1 MKTNH
6 HNARHMLMTAGISLL
21 MMALARPASGQT
33 TMDTLIDF
41 GSDEQIATITV
52 NDGVSIRRTDDGMLE
67 VRITPF
73 AEHGNKWPVVRF
85 TQQFFGGSVNFAGH
99 SRLETVLHH
108 DSKGMSRVDMQ
119 FASADDMTRN
129 VDNHALM
136 IPGHTAMPVKMGIDV
151 IRDNDPSDIVGIQ
164 LIFRPRDNATVYR
177 IEPFRLVYDPAVGSA
192 ADRLVST
199 AQQIP
204 TQFDAV
210 TRQLPD
216 TLTPEQQAAKAAL
229 AQRVASL
236 THDIAAAREQR
247 FNKTYRSLSRRVSD
261 VVGEIARLRFMSAGP
276 LWVWQP
282 DRYPN
287 ILRDT
292 GPELTA
298 EPLGRLELSMAGNE
312 FRDSVIAI
320 SAADSDLSLDIAV
333 RFADETKLPA
343 DTIAIRYTTYIKGT
357 RPEPTGDA
365 LLRVEGPVS
374 LPAGES
380 RQLWIRFDTRTA
392 RVPPGRHAFE
402 LTIRD
407 ADNGIERSVPGE
419 LTVWDFDLP
428 SYDVLPNN
436 SYAILGGR
444 LGTGDLYRQA
454 IEHMKMYGINY
465 LFVETP
471 VLLRPT
477 GLDDDWNIT
486 GYDDKLLMTHM
497 RQAIAAWEAAPGD
510 DQLNFIFAIL
520 NFHELG
526 LEREGYAFPN
536 ERWKHV
542 FAQWFNHFK
551 SLMEKEGIDQ
561 SRWMLVLADESGE
574 PALMN
579 LEIPLAEAIKSI
591 DPTVRISCNT
601 STILSDTLW
610 SMRLF
615 KAFDMFQPHL
625 GYDLPLEWLKLSGK
639 PLWVYQCDTSLP
651 LMGRDLYSYYRVY
664 PWDMLER
671 GFVGTGFWTYYSAP
685 HDRPWD
691 EDFQGCQF
699 IYLHPEQGLVHS
711 RRYEMAREGFDD
723 YRYVAALRLAAATAG
738 PDAAREAES
747 LIDNAVEDI
756 TTHRQD
762 RERCETWRARIAERI
777 LSLH

>member
-1 MKTNH
+1 
-6 HNARHMLMTAGISLL
+6 MLMIAGLILFTIVTQTAT
-21 MMALARPASGQT
+21 GQT
-33 TMDTLIDF
+33 TMQTLIDF
-41 GSDEQIATITV
+41 SSDDAIANITV

-73 AEHGNKWPVVRF
+73 AEHGNMWPVVRF
-85 TQQFFGGSVNFAGH
+85 TQQFFGGSANLAGH

-108 DSKGMSRVDMQ
+108 DSKGMARVDLQ

-129 VDNHALM
+129 VDNHALL

-151 IRDNDPSDIVGIQ
+151 IRDNDPSNIVGIQ
-164 LIFRPRDNATVYR
+164 LIFRPRDNATVFR
-177 IEPFRLVYDPAVGSA
+177 LEPFRLVYDPAVGSA
-192 ADRLVST
+192 ADRLAAT

-204 TQFDAV
+204 AQFDAAR
-210 TRQLPD
+210 RQLPE
-216 TLTPEQQAAKAAL
+216 TLTAQQQAATAAL
-229 AQRVASL
+229 AQRVESL
-236 THDIAAAREQR
+236 TRDITAAHAQQ
-247 FNKTYRSLSRRVSD
+247 FDKTYRALSRRVSD
-261 VVGEIARLRFMSAGP
+261 MVGEIARLRFMSAGR

-292 GPELTA
+292 GPQLTA
-298 EPLGRLELSMAGNE
+298 EPLERLVLSMAGNE
-312 FRDSVIAI
+312 CRDAVVMI
-320 SAADSDLSLDIAV
+320 SAAESDLSLDIAV
-333 RFADETKLPA
+333 RSADESTLPA
-343 DTIAIRYTTYIKGT
+343 GAIAVRYTDYIQGT

-365 LLRVEGPVS
+365 LLRVEGPIA

-380 RQLWIRFDTRTA
+380 RQLWIRFDTRSA
-392 RVPPGRHAFE
+392 PLPPGSHGFE

-407 ADNGIERSVPGE
+407 EAHGIERTIPGE

-444 LGTGDLYRQA
+444 LGTDDLYRQA
-454 IEHMKMYGINY
+454 VEHMKMYGMNY

-486 GYDDKLLMTHM
+486 GYDDALLMKHV
-497 RQAIAAWEAAPGD
+497 RQAIDAWEAAPGD

-542 FAQWFNHFK
+542 FAQWLTHFK

-625 GYDLPLEWLKLSGK
+625 GYELPLEWLRLSGK
-639 PLWVYQCDTSLP
+639 ELWVYQCETNLP
-651 LMGRDLYSYYRVY
+651 LMGRDLYSYYRLY

-685 HDRPWD
+685 HDRPWN
-691 EDFQGCQF
+691 EDFQGCQLVY
-699 IYLHPEQGLVHS
+699 IHPEQGLIHS
-711 RRYEMAREGFDD
+711 RRYEIAREGFDD
-723 YRYVAALRLAAATAG
+723 YRYMMALRQAA
-738 PDAAREAES
+738 PDVAEA
-747 LIDNAVEDI
+747 LIAEAVQDI
-756 TTHRQD
+756 TTHRHDHHRAEQ
-762 RERCETWRARIAERI
+762 WRARIADTI
-777 LSLH
+777 LSSR